1 MTLKCKFLFTS
12 TPDLNNSLFQKTLFD
27 KSKYIYLQHS
37 NISLINAYNE
47 NAFKAFDAI
56 QSINIYQY
64 KDIYKLN
71 IKFKTKIKVFRSKYK
86 FLEILNKKKNQDEIG
101 IYDVLIAPSWNTE
114 FFKDN
119 FYLKVINELKKNEIT
134 YKIRPHYM
142 SFKKREI
149 SYKQLKFHKINLD
162 DNEILNLKSSKVL
175 ISDWS
180 GIFIE
185 YMLVNKKKPYLLNT
199 KMKVLNHN
207 NFNEKK
213 EAIEI
218 KERENFG
225 KIYDIDQI
233 DKMIFEIK
241 KDLIDP
247 NYNLIN
253 SESDLSSKI
262 KTIFYL

>member
-1 MTLKCKFLFTS
+1 
-12 TPDLNNSLFQKTLFD
+12 
-27 KSKYIYLQHS
+27 
-37 NISLINAYNE
+37 
-47 NAFKAFDAI
+47 
-56 QSINIYQY
+56 
-64 KDIYKLN
+64 
-71 IKFKTKIKVFRSKYK
+71 
-86 FLEILNKKKNQDEIG
+86 
-101 IYDVLIAPSWNTE
+101 
-114 FFKDN
+114 
-119 FYLKVINELKKNEIT
+119 
-134 YKIRPHYM
+134 M

-185 YMLVNKKKPYLLNT
+185 YMLVNKKPYLLNT

-225 KIYDIDQI
+225 KY
-233 DKMIFEIK
+233 MI
-241 KDLIDP
+241 LIR
-247 NYNLIN
+247 
-253 SESDLSSKI
+253 
-262 KTIFYL
+262 